1 VDIIADTTPTKE
13 ADEKSIDMLVQ
24 DLAVQVAWGAGF
36 PGLQHIEGAHCEL
49 VSEESRRALHALS
62 AGRPGL
68 QNIEG
73 AHCRL
78 VSIEGLRA
86 SGALCSGLPGLQHI
100 GDAHCQLVSDEC
112 RRAWHALSAG
122 CPGLQHIEGAH
133 CHLVS
138 VQGLRASVALFLLA
152 SRACSTLKV
161 HIASWSALKAV
172 GHCMC

>member
-1 VDIIADTTPTKE
+1 MWSSWWSLSCWPRGRQHPLGLLSLVTDLEEKSESMSKRLQVQADAVGSIADTTPTKE

-73 AHCRL
+73 AH
-78 VSIEGLRA
+78 
-86 SGALCSGLPGLQHI
+86 
-100 GDAHCQLVSDEC
+100 
-112 RRAWHALSAG
+112 
-122 CPGLQHIEGAH
+122 
-133 CHLVS
+133 
-138 VQGLRASVALFLLA
+138 
-152 SRACSTLKV
+152 
-161 HIASWSALKAV
+161 
-172 GHCMC
+172 